1 MRCNSVGQAIKKYID
16 MFKINSES
24 TSYNIMSGTL
34 VELPTDWVNSADSNY
49 SEENCTYMQD
59 SAV

>member
-1 MRCNSVGQAIKKYID
+1 MSCNSVGQAIKKYID

-24 TSYNIMSGTL
+24 TSYNIVSGTL

-49 SEENCTYMQD
+49 SEENCTYM
-59 SAV
+59 